1 MLRSLRRLPARFG
14 ALWRSDAPGIRAGFG
29 ALLIS
34 SGGDL
39 LAGLALAG
47 LSNTLTVLPGLII
60 LIPAA
65 IGMRGNVMGAL
76 GSRLGTM
83 IHAGTFRFNTRP
95 KSEVGQNLTASI
107 VLSLSTSVALA
118 FLARTVTL
126 AIGGPSMSLADF
138 MVISVIGAV
147 LSSFVVMAL
156 TVGVAALCARKRWDL
171 DNVAAP
177 IVTAAGDTV
186 TLPSLWIAT
195 FFVGFHFV
203 TPVISIACAV
213 LGAGCLAAALASK
226 LGVLRRI
233 VIESFPILVVAGSI
247 DIIAGALLQKREND
261 LLVFPALLVML
272 PAFLEDSG
280 SLGAILGARVSTK
293 LHLGLLHD
301 PKKPFASAGEDFMLT
316 FVYALPVFV
325 LLGVSATIAAD
336 ATGKATPG
344 MAKMIAVSMLGGLLA
359 TIGASAVGYLGAV
372 VTHRFGLDPDN
383 HSIPIVTS
391 TLDLLGAFSFI
402 LAVVLLG
409 LAHPAGHAALHT
421 VIHRGRP

>member
-1 MLRSLRRLPARFG
+1 MLRRLRRLPARFG

-47 LSNTLTVLPGLII
+47 LSNTLTTLPGLII

-83 IHAGTFRFNTRP
+83 IHAGTFRFSRRLG
-95 KSEVGQNLTASI
+95 SDVGQNLSASI
-107 VLSLSTSVALA
+107 VLSLVTSVALA
-118 FLARTVTL
+118 FLARAVTL
-126 AIGGPSMSLADF
+126 AIGGKSMSLTDF
-138 MVISVIGAV
+138 VVVSVIGAI
-147 LSSFVVMAL
+147 LSSFVVMFL
-156 TVGVAALCARKRWDL
+156 TVAVAALCARRRWDL

-195 FFVGFHFV
+195 FLVGYHFV
-203 TPVISIACAV
+203 TPVIAIACAAIGIGSLV
-213 LGAGCLAAALASK
+213 VALVSR
-226 LGVLRRI
+226 LPVLRRI
-233 VIESFPILVVAGSI
+233 VIESFPILIVAGSI
-247 DIIAGALLQKREND
+247 DIIAGALLDKRINN

-293 LHLGLLHD
+293 LHLGLLSD
-301 PKKPFASAGEDFMLT
+301 PKKPFASAGEDFILT
-316 FVYALPVFV
+316 FVYAVPVFV

-336 ATGKATPG
+336 VTGKATPG
-344 MAKMIAVSMLGGLLA
+344 MAKMIAVSLLGGFLA

-409 LAHPAGHAALHT
+409 LAHHPATHAAAHAVGALVH
-421 VIHRGRP
+421 